1 MTDPL
6 DHDYVREPLGD
17 IWGWVLAAGAAVLFG
32 FLIFA
37 NYSGTTNTNTASNNA
52 PNATSNSPP
61 RIPPS
66 TTGSGAQPEQPTPYI
81 HGGPSR

>member
-6 DHDYVREPLGD
+6 DHDCANPSATFGR
-17 IWGWVLAAGAAVLFG
+17 VLAAGAAVLFV

-37 NYSGTTNTNTASNNA
+37 NYSGTTNTNTANNNA

-66 TTGSGAQPEQPTPYI
+66 TTGFGAQPEQPTPDI